1 MLVTFVVD
9 TSASMGQRSACG
21 MTLLDFAK
29 SVVETMAKKLLSRTV
44 NRMNYIHFMLVTY
57 NGVVVGMENS
67 ANREMFYR
75 ELKYLEPRDL
85 SDVGSALST
94 AFDLINRERAK
105 IFCDNYGL
113 GRLPYN
119 AHMTHIVLVTDAGS
133 ITTMDGV
140 QADLVVPP
148 TALSAL
154 DLTRQPFRWDQR
166 LFTIAVQ
173 LSADITS
180 TKANTAVNPPF
191 FSSLCE
197 ETGGMLHLF
206 NNGRVTKASVEKEV
220 DVVIAR
226 MKPGVLVRFQCDAS
240 PASSTGGPSGAIDTD
255 TFGMTKNVLSTAAN
269 VTREFVWPI
278 PEAFW
283 VDRTTTS
290 LPLRDAHPILT
301 FKRSVESQTDS
312 ATNQMVLETLKFP
325 ADSYQ
330 VDNVLNPAPPRGA
343 RWLVYMVGSRSEGR
357 IGEPFGFLR
366 TTTTNGVSVTR
377 LIVLPYNFPVLFSL
391 LVDAARQH
399 TANPNP
405 SPTNPWHFQS
415 KTMTAS
421 WRDAFS
427 TYLSSV
433 PCYYHMP
440 LRKVLKRYNLHELVP
455 DTPDSGRSY
464 QVTNHLT
471 RLKDI
476 AMTAA
481 DSDRQ
486 PLSSTRS
493 NSSHSSPAS
502 SAPSSPYHFKR
513 PVVVNQ
519 NVMQMAPVDL
529 LAYHAKH
536 KLALVSR
543 KPVDHAFSDVPLWT
557 GPLAHLAPS
566 KTALAMEHPSKF
578 FQSVEVMSDY
588 IPTAL
593 KTERLR
599 NPFGEPDKDEATPEG
614 TRRRKLEF
622 SLDFPYKKSNSSSKS
637 SGSGGLDDSYGDA
650 ADEAAALG
658 STNVMTSSNRR
669 KRQKYL
675 KYRRGR
681 GESPSS
687 PNTSSPE
694 SSSSPQRLI
703 HVAHEVAVTDLDAEG
718 LFQKELAVLLGVE
731 SSHDGSVW
739 SKQLYRVIIDNS
751 SRWTAIVAQI
761 KARNFQPT
769 DGPKVLKALADLPVD
784 DRVRRGYLQLALS
797 LAREYKRGMLIKML
811 HAKDL

>member
-44 NRMNYIHFMLVTY
+44 NRMNYMHFMLVTF

-67 ANREMFYR
+67 TNREMFYR

-85 SDVGSALST
+85 SDVGSALSS

-105 IFCDNYGL
+105 IFCDNYG
-113 GRLPYN
+113 
-119 AHMTHIVLVTDAGS
+119 T
-133 ITTMDGV
+133 ITTMDGI
-140 QADLVVPP
+140 QTDLVVPP
-148 TALSAL
+148 TSLSAL

-173 LSADITS
+173 LSADITAS
-180 TKANTAVNPPF
+180 KPSANAVNPPY
-191 FSSLCE
+191 FSSLCD

-206 NNGRVTKASVEKEV
+206 NNGRVTKAAVEKEV
-220 DVVIAR
+220 DLVIAR
-226 MKPGVLVRFQCDAS
+226 MKSGVLVRFQCDAS
-240 PASSTGGPSGAIDTD
+240 PASSTGGPSGAMDTD
-255 TFGMTKNVLSTAAN
+255 TFGMTKNTLSTAATL
-269 VTREFVWPI
+269 TREFVWPI
-278 PEAFW
+278 PESFW

-290 LPLRDAHPILT
+290 LPLRDAHPVLT
-301 FKRSVESQTDS
+301 FKRSVESQAEA

-330 VDNVLNPAPPRGA
+330 VDNVLNPTPPRGA
-343 RWLVYMVGSRSEGR
+343 RWLVYVVGSRSEGR
-357 IGEPFGFLR
+357 TGEAFGFLR
-366 TTTTNGVSVTR
+366 TTTTNGVSITR
-377 LIVLPYNFPVLFSL
+377 LVLLPYNFPVLFSL

-399 TANPNP
+399 AANPNP
-405 SPTNPWHFQS
+405 NPTNPWHFHS

-433 PCYYHMP
+433 PFYYHMP

-455 DTPDSGRSY
+455 DIPDGGRSY
-464 QVTNHLT
+464 QVTNLLT

-486 PLSSTRS
+486 PPPPSTRS
-493 NSSHSSPAS
+493 NSSSHSSPSS
-502 SAPSSPYHFKR
+502 SAPNSPYHLTK
-513 PVVVNQ
+513 PVAVSQ
-519 NVMQMAPVDL
+519 NVMQLAPADL
-529 LAYHAKH
+529 LTFHAKH
-536 KLALVSR
+536 KLAVVCR
-543 KPVDHAFSDVPLWT
+543 KPPLDHATTADVPLWT

-566 KTALAMEHPSKF
+566 KAALAMEQHPSKF
-578 FQSVEVMSDY
+578 FLSVEVMSDY

-593 KTERLR
+593 KTERHR
-599 NPFGEPDKDEATPEG
+599 NPFGEPDKDEATVEG

-622 SLDFPYKKSNSSSKS
+622 SLDFPYKKTNNSSK
-637 SGSGGLDDSYGDA
+637 GSGGGSSGDEA

-658 STNVMTSSNRR
+658 TTNVMTSSNRR

-675 KYRRGR
+675 KNRRGR
-681 GESPSS
+681 DSASSPS
-687 PNTSSPE
+687 TSSPE
-694 SSSSPQRLI
+694 SSSSSPQRLI
-703 HVAHEVAVTDLDAEG
+703 QVPHNAVSDQGDEEG
-718 LFQKELAVLLGVE
+718 AQKELARRLGVDE
-731 SSHDGSVW
+731 AHDAGAW
-739 SKQLYRVIIDNS
+739 SQQVYRVLIDHNT
-751 SRWTAIVAQI
+751 RWQAIVALI
-761 KARNFQPT
+761 KARTFQPT
-769 DGPKVLKALADLPVD
+769 DVAKVLKALVEIPVD
-784 DRVRRGYLQLALS
+784 ERVRGGYLALALT
-797 LAREYKRGMLIKML
+797 LAKEYKRAMLVKML
-811 HAKDL
+811 QAKRLA